1 MVLTLAA
8 REGLLNTLFNQ
19 QALSNLLVSGAAG
32 AFFISA
38 HEASPGD
45 AGLQNTNETTYTGY
59 DRVQI
64 VRSYSGTTWA
74 KFDHQIRNARIES
87 NGGPNTDGT
96 THTITHLGLGT
107 TTHPSA
113 GFLWDI
119 VELITPRVVIPG
131 MTLSWAIQELVFSM
145 R

>member
-8 REGLLNTLFNQ
+8 REGLLNTLFDQ
-19 QALSNLLVSGAAG
+19 QALSNLLVSGAA
-32 AFFISA
+32 AALFISA

-45 AGLQNTNETTYTGY
+45 GGLQNTNETAYTGY
-59 DRVQI
+59 DRIQI
-64 VRSYSGTTWA
+64 VRSFSGTTWA
-74 KFDHQIRNARIES
+74 KYANQVRNAQVES
-87 NGGPNTDGT
+87 CGGPNTDGT

-119 VELITPRVVIPG
+119 MELITPRVVTPG
-131 MTLSWAIQELVFSM
+131 MTLSFEIEELIFTM